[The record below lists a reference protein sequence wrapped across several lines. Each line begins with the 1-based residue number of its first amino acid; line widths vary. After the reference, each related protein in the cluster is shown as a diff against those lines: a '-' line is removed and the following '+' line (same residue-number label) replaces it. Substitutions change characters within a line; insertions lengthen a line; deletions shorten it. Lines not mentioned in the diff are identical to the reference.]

1 MEFVFLLVMMSFLA
15 FGTIYAIK
23 KKAMKT
29 TPKSTQKQC
38 EFLKG

>member
-23 KKAMKT
+23 KAMKT